1 MNTRAIH
8 KKKLAKKEKPRYPL
22 RNFKLKHVVIKQMT
36 GNIELQSFGKWR
48 RRLWPFHRS
57 EFKKLFPLLLIK
69 LLISVNFTIL
79 AALKDTAIVTAPG
92 SGAEVI
98 SVLKG
103 WVVLPAAMLIAIL
116 YSKLS
121 NILNKRMLFYTMI
134 GGFLVVI
141 FLYAFVLYPNADTL
155 AFHKSSDWLVSK
167 LGVKFEHWVA
177 VYRYWM
183 HSLLFVTAELW
194 GTVIILVLFWGFAN
208 DITSVDEAKRSYNIY
223 IAAGDLG
230 AFSIGPLVYF
240 IEKQFFNL
248 DFSYTAQTLLSI
260 VLISG
265 LAIIAIYWWMNK
277 YVLTDAHFFNA
288 DEYKVSPKKQKE
300 KLSLRQGFR
309 HLAKSKYLLGIAVL
323 VVGYGFVVN
332 MIEITWKATAKLA
345 YPNSADYLAF
355 TSNTTSCVGLIG
367 FVISLL
373 LGSNV
378 IRKFGW
384 RYSAQLTPVLVGS
397 TGVIFLSF
405 ILFKDSLS
413 SISPLFGLS
422 PLVFLAFFGA
432 FQNVVSKVTKYAF
445 FDPTKEM
452 AYIPLDEEAKLK
464 GKAAIDV
471 VGSRLGKS
479 GSSWIQVALID
490 LVGTGSILSV
500 THILLPIIVAVTVF
514 WIISVRSLSTKFEEK
529 HEEQKMAL
537 KGV

>member
-1 MNTRAIH
+1 MS
-8 KKKLAKKEKPRYPL
+8 
-22 RNFKLKHVVIKQMT
+22 
-36 GNIELQSFGKWR
+36 GNNELQSFGKWR

-79 AALKDTAIVTAPG
+79 FVMKETVIVTAKG

-103 WVVLPAAMLIAIL
+103 WIVLPAAMLVAIL

-121 NILNKRMLFYTMI
+121 NVLNKKKLFYTMI
-134 GGFLVVI
+134 GGFLCVI
-141 FLYAFVLYPNADTL
+141 FVYAFILYPNAESL
-155 AFHKSSDWLVSK
+155 SFNESSDWLVSK
-167 LGVKFEHWVA
+167 FGEKFEHWIA

-194 GTVIILVLFWGFAN
+194 GSVIILVMFWGFAN
-208 DITSVDEAKRSYNIY
+208 DITSVDEAKRSYSLY

-240 IEKQFFNL
+240 IEKQFINL
-248 DFSYTAQTLLSI
+248 DFSYTVQTLLSI
-260 VLISG
+260 VLVIG
-265 LAIIAIYWWMNK
+265 LVIMGIYWWMNK
-277 YVLTDAHFFNA
+277 YVLTDSHFSNS
-288 DEYKVSPKKQKE
+288 DEYKLSPKKRKE

-309 HLAKSKYLLGIAVL
+309 HLAKSKYLLGIAIL

-345 YPNSADYLAF
+345 YPKSADYLSF
-355 TSNTTSCVGLIG
+355 ISNTTSCLAITACI
-367 FVISLL
+367 ISLFF
-373 LGSNV
+373 GSNI

-384 RYSAQLTPVLVGS
+384 RYSAQLTPILVGS
-397 TGVIFLSF
+397 TGVTFLVL
-405 ILFKDSLS
+405 ILFKDSLAPFAAFFGF
-413 SISPLFGLS
+413 SPLILI
-422 PLVFLAFFGA
+422 AFFGA
-432 FQNVVSKVTKYAF
+432 FQNAVSKVAKYAF

-500 THILLPIIVAVTVF
+500 THILLPIIIAVTF
-514 WIISVRSLSTKFEEK
+514 AWIVSVRSLGRRFEEK